1 MVEMFG
7 WFMLCMMLV
16 LLYEYAAYKVYDKH
30 LKNFI
35 RQIPQEQ
42 EGEHNE
48 EK

>member
-7 WFMLCMMLV
+7 WFMLCLMLV
-16 LLYEYAAYKVYDKH
+16 LLYEYGVYRVYYKY

-35 RQIPQEQ
+35 RQIPK

-48 EK
+48 KD

>member
-7 WFMLCMMLV
+7 WFMMCMMIV

-35 RQIPQEQ
+35 RQIPQE
-42 EGEHNE
+42 GEPNE
-48 EK
+48 KE

>member
-7 WFMLCMMLV
+7 WFMLCMMIV
-16 LLYEYAAYKVYDKH
+16 ILYEYAAYKVYDKH

-35 RQIPQEQ
+35 RQIPQE
-42 EGEHNE
+42 GEHNDE